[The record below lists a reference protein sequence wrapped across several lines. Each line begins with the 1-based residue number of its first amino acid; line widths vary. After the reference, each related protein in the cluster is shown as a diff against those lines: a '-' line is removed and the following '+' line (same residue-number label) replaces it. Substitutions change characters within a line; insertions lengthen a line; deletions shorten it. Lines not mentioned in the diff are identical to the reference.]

1 MFKSLLFF
9 QGLTQ
14 IKTLPN
20 LNPDFFESNSIFI
33 MYKLFISLA
42 YFLILL
48 HANTASAEGHHY
60 QQFPPTAEGTG
71 KVFMG
76 REIAHVMG
84 YQGAS
89 WLERESREKEER
101 TDLLIQLLQL
111 NKGMVIADIG
121 AGTGYL
127 SRRMSEKVG
136 EKGLVYAVD
145 VQPEMI
151 GKLKSLAQKH
161 VNIQPI
167 LSQVDDV
174 KLAENSVDMA
184 IMVDVYH
191 ELEYPFE
198 TVQTILKALK
208 PQGRL
213 ILVEYRAEDDKVKI
227 KETHKMS
234 ESQIIK
240 ELTVHPL
247 KWQTTIHRLP
257 WQHVVIFTKQ

>member
-1 MFKSLLFF
+1 
-9 QGLTQ
+9 
-14 IKTLPN
+14 
-20 LNPDFFESNSIFI
+20 
-33 MYKLFISLA
+33 
-42 YFLILL
+42 
-48 HANTASAEGHHY
+48 
-60 QQFPPTAEGTG
+60 
-71 KVFMG
+71 
-76 REIAHVMG
+76 
-84 YQGAS
+84 
-89 WLERESREKEER
+89 
-101 TDLLIQLLQL
+101 
-111 NKGMVIADIG
+111 MVIADIG

-257 WQHVVIFTKQ
+257 WQHIVIFTKQ